1 MTLRR
6 KTILITAGTLVI
18 LMAILYAGSRFI
30 FLNNLAKIERQY
42 VLHNTQRSV
51 SVLNR
56 ELDWLNSLD
65 FDWANWDDTY
75 NFMANRN
82 PGFVKTYVNANIL
95 KQLGIDL
102 IAFVDLSGKVFL
114 AKSFDLSTMA
124 EIPVPNGLQNAIL
137 QEPRL
142 FQHKETRARLT
153 GIMALSDNLI
163 LMASRPVVTSESQGP
178 IRGALIFGKYLDSME
193 IEKISRESFTT
204 VNIISREHL
213 LTENKTIY
221 SKMNN
226 PGDSTVFAF
235 SSDQISG
242 FVMLPDINGRP
253 ALILEAKMPRDIYK
267 EGRQGVALFL
277 IFMLGAGF
285 VLGTTTLLFLERAV
299 LLRLSNLGLQVEKI
313 GKSEDLSVRVKTSG
327 KDELSYLSEEINNML
342 AALENSKNEI
352 KQSQDNYRQL
362 VDLSPVAI
370 IVHSQERLVYV
381 NPSAVKLLKAERE
394 EDLVGRSLYDLIP
407 PEDREKAKQRISLV
421 KSGKKVSTF
430 LNAQMIKLDG
440 QMLDVDIISMPLVF
454 QGEPSVQVVIHDI
467 TESKQTE
474 KQLRYLST
482 HDSLT
487 GLYNRSFFETEL
499 ARLDN
504 GRNFPVSIVVIDMDG
519 LKKVNDGSGHQ
530 AGDKLLQQTATLLKE
545 GFRAEDVVARV
556 GGDEFS
562 ILMPKADSSVVD
574 RVLNRIRADL
584 EFYNNKNQDDPLSFS
599 CGAATGE
606 KNGSLEEVLRQAD
619 LRMYQKKHSKS
630 QESHH

>member
-6 KTILITAGTLVI
+6 KTILITAGTLVV

-137 QEPRL
+137 QDPRL
-142 FQHKETRARLT
+142 FRHKETRARLT

-163 LMASRPVVTSESQGP
+163 LMASRPVVTSESKGP

-204 VNIISREHL
+204 INIISREHL
-213 LTENKTIY
+213 LAENKTIY

-253 ALILEAKMPRDIYK
+253 ALILEAKMSRDIYQ
-267 EGRQGVALFL
+267 EGRRGVVLFL
-277 IFMLGAGF
+277 FFMLGAGF
-285 VLGTTTLLFLERAV
+285 IFGATILLFLERVV
-299 LLRLSNLGLQVEKI
+299 LLRLTDLGLQVEKV
-313 GKSEDLSVRVKTSG
+313 GKSEDLSVRMKISG
-327 KDELSYLSEEINNML
+327 KDELSYLSEEINSML

-407 PEDREKAKQRISLV
+407 PGEREKAKQRISLV

-430 LNAQMIKLDG
+430 LNAQMLKLDG

-467 TESKQTE
+467 SESKQTE

-487 GLYNRSFFETEL
+487 GLYNRGFFEAEM

-504 GRNFPVSIVVIDMDG
+504 GRNFPISIVVVDIDG
-519 LKKVNDGSGHQ
+519 LKKVNDSAGHQ
-530 AGDKLLQQTATLLKE
+530 AGDKLLQQAALFLKE
-545 GFRAEDVVARV
+545 AFRSEDVVARV

-562 ILMPKADSSVVD
+562 ILMPKANSAVVD
-574 RVLNRIRADL
+574 RALNRIRADL
-584 EFYNNKNQDDPLSFS
+584 EFHNKENKDIPLSFS

-606 KNGSLEEVLRQAD
+606 KNGSLEEILRQAD
-619 LRMYQKKHSKS
+619 LLMYQKKHSKNNAS
-630 QESHH
+630 PL